1 MSVRAS
7 CAGFLPTLLGAV
19 ALAGCVGTPT
29 PLAPGLAG
37 SVGLPHHGVLT
48 GAVEL
53 PHKGEGYAR
62 YRQVS
67 PHYFGNP
74 RLVQA
79 IQTAAAA
86 VVRERPGGAPLLVGD
101 LSARGGG
108 KISGHNSHRTGRD
121 VDLLWYVTTP
131 AGAPVLSPGFVR
143 VGPDGLARV
152 DGAEE
157 ERFLAL
163 DVERQWLLFKKLL
176 TAEVGVQFLFV
187 SRDVE
192 ALLVQYALSRG
203 EDLQLVWHAQTVMM
217 QPADSA
223 AHDDHV
229 HMRIACTADEA
240 ASGCEG
246 GGPHWEWLPPRPAL
260 GPLDARSLAEI
271 ARDDPFALETV
282 ATSEAPSGG
291 GA

>member
-1 MSVRAS
+1 
-7 CAGFLPTLLGAV
+7 
-19 ALAGCVGTPT
+19 
-29 PLAPGLAG
+29 
-37 SVGLPHHGVLT
+37 LT

-53 PHKGEGYAR
+53 PQRGEGYAR

-67 PHYFGNP
+67 PHYWGNP
-74 RLVQA
+74 RLVRA
-79 IQTAAAA
+79 IETAAAA
-86 VVRERPGGAPLLVGD
+86 VMRERPGGAPLLVGD

-163 DVERQWLLFKKLL
+163 DVERQWLLFKELL
-176 TAEVGVQFLFV
+176 TTEGVGVQFFFV

-192 ALLVQYALSRG
+192 ALLVEYALSRG
-203 EDLQLVWHAQTVMM
+203 EQLELVWHAQTVML

-229 HMRIACTADEA
+229 HMRIACTAEEA
-240 ASGCEG
+240 ATGCEG

-271 ARDDPFALETV
+271 ARDDPFLLEPV
-282 ATSEAPSGG
+282 ATSEAASGG